1 MIRTSQS
8 HPLLIAEIPIGQR
21 GGGVGV
27 TFAPGKFQ
35 EIAMTGSWARDLD
48 TDLAAIK
55 AWGAAHLITL
65 IEPWEF
71 EELRIQR
78 LPERASQQGLQWH
91 GLPITDGAAPDERFL
106 VPWKTLGP
114 ELCDELLAGR
124 RLVVHCKGGLGR
136 AGTVA
141 ALLLLDTR
149 TAPSASSSIEMVR
162 AVRSGAVE
170 TRAQEEFIHRWALRA
185 SKNGFE
191 GSPTT

>member
-8 HPLLIAEIPIGQR
+8 HPLLIAEIPIGQK

-35 EIAMTGSWARDLD
+35 EFAMTGSWARDLD
-48 TDLAAIK
+48 TDLAAIR

-71 EELRIQR
+71 EQLRIEQ
-78 LPERASQQGLQWH
+78 LPERASQQGLQWY
-91 GLPITDGAAPDERFL
+91 GLPITDGAAPDGRFL
-106 VPWKTLGP
+106 IPWKTLGP
-114 ELCDELLAGR
+114 ALCDDLLAGR

-141 ALLLLDTR
+141 ALILMDTQ
-149 TAPSASSSIEMVR
+149 AVQSASSAIAKVR
-162 AVRSGAVE
+162 AVRPGAIE
-170 TRAQEEFIHRWALRA
+170 TRAQEEFIQRWTLPP
-185 SKNGFE
+185 SKLESGAK
-191 GSPTT
+191 